1 MEKITRRSLLAL
13 PILAPFASL
22 TLADAR
28 GQEANQVPKLV
39 VGAKTPMLSPR
50 EKIKR
55 RYFPDVI
62 LTTHKEKQV
71 RFYEDLIK
79 DKVVVINMMYAE
91 CEGVCPGITK
101 NLVRVQ
107 RLFGDQMGRDI
118 FFYSFTLK
126 PEKDNPEALRHYVK
140 MHKIGPGWLFLTGK
154 PEDMELL
161 RRKLGFTNPN
171 PEVDKDSSQ
180 HIGNIRFGNEPQML
194 WAGCPGQ
201 AKPKWI
207 HESISWLMRRPE
219 IRAKT
224 S

>member
-1 MEKITRRSLLAL
+1 MEKIMRRSLIAL
-13 PILAPFASL
+13 PLLAPFAAL
-22 TLADAR
+22 TPAR
-28 GQEANQVPKLV
+28 GQETRQVSNLV
-39 VGAKTPMLSPR
+39 LGARTPMLSPR
-50 EKIKR
+50 EKIRR
-55 RYFPDVI
+55 RYFPDVT
-62 LTTHKEKQV
+62 LSTHEGKRV

-91 CEGVCPGITK
+91 CTGVCPGITS
-101 NLVRVQ
+101 NLVKVQ
-107 RLFGDQMGRDI
+107 KLFGAQMGRDI

-126 PEKDNPEALRHYVK
+126 PEKDNPAALRHYVK
-140 MHKIGPGWLFLTGK
+140 MHKVGPGWLFLTGK
-154 PEDMELL
+154 PEDIELL

-180 HIGNIRFGNEPQML
+180 HIGNIRFGNEPHMH
-194 WAGCPGQ
+194 WAACPGQ

-219 IRAKT
+219 IHAEH

>member
-1 MEKITRRSLLAL
+1 MENITRRSLLGL
-13 PILAPFASL
+13 VPFAAL
-22 TLADAR
+22 TSAVTR
-28 GQEANQVPKLV
+28 GQEAKQGLNLAL
-39 VGAKTPMLSPR
+39 GATRSMLSAR
-50 EKIKR
+50 EKIQR
-55 RYFPDVI
+55 RYFPDVT
-62 LTTHKEKQV
+62 LTTHQGKQV

-79 DKVVVINMMYAE
+79 DKVVVLNMMYAE
-91 CEGVCPGITK
+91 CDGVCPAITT

-126 PEKDNPEALRHYVK
+126 PEKDNPEMLRHYVK
-140 MHKIGPGWLFLTGK
+140 MHKIGPGWLLLTGK
-154 PEDMELL
+154 PEEMELL

-180 HIGNIRFGNEPQML
+180 HIGNIRFGNEPHML
-194 WAGCPGQ
+194 WAACPGQ

-207 HESISWLMRRPE
+207 HESISWLIRRPE

>member
-1 MEKITRRSLLAL
+1 MENITRRSLIAM
-13 PILAPFASL
+13 APFAA
-22 TLADAR
+22 LAAAVTR
-28 GQEANQVPKLV
+28 GQEAKEVPKLV
-39 VGAKTPMLSPR
+39 LGANTPMSSAR
-50 EKIKR
+50 EKIRR
-55 RYFPDVI
+55 RYFPDVT
-62 LTTHKEKQV
+62 LTTHEGKQV

-91 CEGVCPGITK
+91 CEGVCPGITS

-107 RLFGDQMGRDI
+107 KLFGAQMGRDI

-126 PEKDNPEALRHYVK
+126 PEKDNLAALRHYVK

-154 PEDMELL
+154 PEDIELL

-180 HIGNIRFGNEPQML
+180 HIGNIRFGNERHMH
-194 WAGCPGQ
+194 WAACPGQ

-219 IRAKT
+219 IGAKE